1 MARQDYSWIG
11 TLEPRRVLEFFSDIS
26 AIPRETG
33 NLEQISSAVESWIR
47 GMGLKVVRDRFCNV
61 KAFKPASPGYES
73 APAVMLTAHLDMVCV
88 KVPGSEHDFKKDPI
102 RIIVQN
108 GDTIKADGTT
118 LGADDAIGAAMIL
131 AVLESKVLR
140 HPALEAVFTADEETD
155 MSGALNMDY
164 GDLKSTLILNLDS
177 PALGIAGA
185 GQLDVRMKLRWLPVP
200 VKAGYIPCE
209 IEIYGLQ
216 GGHSG
221 DEATKERGNAVALLN
236 RVLMAFEKRMDLQL
250 LQIQGGSG
258 MSTAFAS
265 HATAKVAIASDAVDE
280 AAEIVRKLQDEFKT
294 ELQLRDPG
302 VRVAFRRT
310 EGAECMAADR
320 HASHRLIQLLAA
332 LPDGVFS
339 MNLAYPGL
347 MESCVNIGVVE
358 MGKNDF
364 VVVATIRSIIESKKY
379 YLFDRIMLICEALGV
394 ESSVDYDLPQWDM
407 KLSSETLALAKSV
420 YSDCPLLVEQG
431 TNECGVFCDRM
442 PEASVISVLFGISG
456 AHSVNECISARECEL
471 YYKRLVEL
479 LEKLKK

>member
-1 MARQDYSWIG
+1 MAKQDYSWIG
-11 TLEPRRVLEFFSDIS
+11 SLEPRRVLEFFSDIS

-33 NLEQISSAVESWIR
+33 NLEQISSAVESWIH

-61 KAFKPASPGYES
+61 KAFKPASPGYED

-88 KVPGSEHDFKKDPI
+88 KVPGSGHDFKKDPI
-102 RIIVQN
+102 HIKVQN

-131 AVLESKVLR
+131 AVLESKTLR

-164 GDLKSTLILNLDS
+164 SDLKSKLILNLDS
-177 PALGIAGA
+177 PALGVAGA
-185 GQLDVRMKLRWLPVP
+185 GQLDVRMKLRWSAVP
-200 VKAGYIPCE
+200 VKAGYVPCE
-209 IEIYGLQ
+209 IEISGLQ

-221 DEATKERGNAVALLN
+221 DEATKERGNAVMLLN
-236 RVLMAFEKRMDLQL
+236 RVLMEFEKRFDCQL
-250 LQIQGGSG
+250 LGIQGGSG

-265 HATAKVAIASDAVDE
+265 HAAAKVAIASGSVDE
-280 AAEIVRKLQDEFKT
+280 AEEIVRKLQDEFKA

-302 VRVAFRRT
+302 VCVTFRR
-310 EGAECMAADR
+310 AEDADYTAADR
-320 HASHRLIQLLAA
+320 QDSHRLIQLLAA

-358 MGKNDF
+358 MEKSEF
-364 VVVATIRSIIESKKY
+364 VVVATIRSIIKSKKY
-379 YLFDRIMLICEALGV
+379 YLYDRIQLICETLGV

-407 KLSSETLALAKSV
+407 KLSDEMLALAQSV
-420 YSDCPLLVEQG
+420 YSGCPLLIEQG

-456 AHSVNECISARECEL
+456 AHSTNENISAKECEL

-479 LEKLKK
+479 LEKRK